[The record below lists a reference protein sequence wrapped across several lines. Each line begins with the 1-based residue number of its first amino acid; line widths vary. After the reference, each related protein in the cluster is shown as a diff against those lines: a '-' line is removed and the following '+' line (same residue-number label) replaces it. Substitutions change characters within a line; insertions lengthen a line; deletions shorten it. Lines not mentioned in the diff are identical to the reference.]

1 MRIRAGGQVGLG
13 TTQPAEKLTVSGNI
27 SSNGTLFT
35 KQMTAYGLDLI
46 HIPITDGTDPILR
59 MGESSTDSPNLGFSG
74 AHISYDEITN
84 TFGIS
89 SVFAPSMGIP
99 ALSIDRN
106 GNFFTSSNASPK
118 MTLAYAMTSANFL
131 LSATST
137 TNEYIPLF
145 KVPSHVLYYVPGVD
159 VTFTVE
165 NFAGGNQLGT
175 DQMPVYRLVRNN
187 SGTGASELSV
197 DITPFANT
205 NLYNSAGWNR
215 QSTNTQSGKA
225 MALPGDTVYLRVKT
239 GYNNSGGATN
249 APLSISPAGAT
260 GFFQILSGSDWID
273 TGTSITNINNYSTRI
288 KIKTLT

>member
-1 MRIRAGGQVGLG
+1 MAFSTSTVEAMRIRAGGQVGLG

-239 GYNNSGGATN
+239 GYNNTGGATT
-249 APLSISPAGAT
+249 AYS
-260 GFFQILSGSDWID
+260 ILSGRVIM
-273 TGTSITNINNYSTRI
+273 TGYYI
-288 KIKTLT
+288 LP